1 MNYLDVLPDDVKRI
15 IDTKLKEAYIIER
28 RIKRKEN
35 RKRKRELKEIA
46 DRKRD
51 ISKKYIRL
59 YLSMKTRNEYE
70 YCYKLCDEIKE
81 KYGNNLLQTE
91 LNIGYENPFVIATIL
106 IDGKIIITKFE

>member
-1 MNYLDVLPDDVKRI
+1 MNYLDVFPDDVKRI
-15 IDTKLKEAYIIER
+15 IDRKLEEAYIIER

-35 RKRKRELKEIA
+35 RKRNRELKEIA

-51 ISKKYIRL
+51 ISKKYKRL
-59 YLSMKTRNEYE
+59 YLIMKTHNQYK

-91 LNIGYENPFVIATIL
+91 LNIGYENPFFIATIL

>member
-1 MNYLDVLPDDVKRI
+1 MNYLDLLPDDVKRI
-15 IDTKLKEAYIIER
+15 IDRKLKEAYIIER

-35 RKRKRELKEIA
+35 RKRNRELKEIA

-51 ISKKYIRL
+51 ISKKYKRL
-59 YLSMKTRNEYE
+59 YLIMKTHNQYK

>member
-1 MNYLDVLPDDVKRI
+1 MNYLDILPNDVMKIINRKVQDLRI
-15 IDTKLKEAYIIER
+15 IES

-35 RKRKRELKEIA
+35 RKKNRELKEIA
-46 DRKRD
+46 DRKRY
-51 ISKKYIRL
+51 ISQKYTRL
-59 YLSMKTRNEYE
+59 YLSMKTRNQYK

>member
-15 IDTKLKEAYIIER
+15 IDRKLKEVYIIER

-35 RKRKRELKEIA
+35 RKQNRELKEIA

-51 ISKKYIRL
+51 ISKKYKRL
-59 YLSMKTRNEYE
+59 YLIMKTHNQYK

-106 IDGKIIITKFE
+106 IDGKITITKFE

>member
-1 MNYLDVLPDDVKRI
+1 MNYLDILSNDVMKI
-15 IDTKLKEAYIIER
+15 INRKVQDLHIIER

-35 RKRKRELKEIA
+35 RKRNRELEEIA

-51 ISKKYIRL
+51 ISKKYKRL
-59 YLSMKTRNEYE
+59 YLIMKTHNQYK

>member
-1 MNYLDVLPDDVKRI
+1 MNYLDVLSDNVKRI
-15 IDTKLKEAYIIER
+15 IDRKLKEAYIIER

-35 RKRKRELKEIA
+35 RKRNRELKEIA

-51 ISKKYIRL
+51 ISQKYTRL
-59 YLSMKTRNEYE
+59 YLSMKTRNQYK
-70 YCYKLCDEIKE
+70 YCYKLFDEIKE

>member
-15 IDTKLKEAYIIER
+15 IDKNLKEAYIIER
-28 RIKRKEN
+28 RINRKEN
-35 RKRKRELKEIA
+35 RKRNRELKEIT

-51 ISKKYIRL
+51 ISKKYKRL
-59 YLSMKTRNEYE
+59 YLSMKTHNQYK

-106 IDGKIIITKFE
+106 IDGKIIIAKFE

>member
-15 IDTKLKEAYIIER
+15 IDRKLKEVYIIER

-35 RKRKRELKEIA
+35 RKRNRELKEIA

-51 ISKKYIRL
+51 ISKKYKRL
-59 YLSMKTRNEYE
+59 YLIMKTHNQYK

-106 IDGKIIITKFE
+106 IDGKIITTKFE

>member
-1 MNYLDVLPDDVKRI
+1 
-15 IDTKLKEAYIIER
+15 
-28 RIKRKEN
+28 
-35 RKRKRELKEIA
+35 
-46 DRKRD
+46 
-51 ISKKYIRL
+51 
-59 YLSMKTRNEYE
+59 MKTRNQYK

>member
-15 IDTKLKEAYIIER
+15 IDRKLKEAYIIER

-35 RKRKRELKEIA
+35 RKQNRELKEIA

-51 ISKKYIRL
+51 ISQKYTRL
-59 YLSMKTRNEYE
+59 YLSMKTHNQYK

>member
-15 IDTKLKEAYIIER
+15 IDRKLKEVYIIER

-35 RKRKRELKEIA
+35 RKQNRELKEIA

-51 ISKKYIRL
+51 ISKKYKRL
-59 YLSMKTRNEYE
+59 YLIMKTHNQYK